1 MVKTPLGKLLEGLLV
16 EPLWK
21 VTYYLSI
28 LHHSR
33 TSPLFFRHQSC
44 VPMAG
49 NLQVELG
56 GRTRKL
62 GISCCTSWLWL
73 VLGAWSFETPYVNV
87 NNEVQRAKNQAVYGA
102 LVHALLQDNDF
113 VKLKFDNDIVIHD
126 GLLCDAG

>member
-1 MVKTPLGKLLEGLLV
+1 
-16 EPLWK
+16 
-21 VTYYLSI
+21 
-28 LHHSR
+28 
-33 TSPLFFRHQSC
+33 
-44 VPMAG
+44 MAG

-113 VKLKFDNDIVIHD
+113 VKLKFNNFVVGKVVCHD
-126 GLLCDAG
+126 LLLLWVNSNLSTFLRRRFVLGFT